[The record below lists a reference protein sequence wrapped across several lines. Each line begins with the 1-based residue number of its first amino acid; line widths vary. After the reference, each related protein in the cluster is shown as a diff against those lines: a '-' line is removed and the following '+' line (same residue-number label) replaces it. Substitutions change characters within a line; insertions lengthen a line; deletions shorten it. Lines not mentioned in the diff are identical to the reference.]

1 LSLAAGPG
9 PPLLCR
15 GVLPRKMDD
24 TEFPFV
30 AVADR
35 DSENRSPGELRPP
48 GFSFATDFG
57 HANAV

>member
-1 LSLAAGPG
+1 
-9 PPLLCR
+9 
-15 GVLPRKMDD
+15 MDD